1 MKNIILLGSTG
12 SVGKSVLDVV
22 RSYPDKFRIK
32 ALSANANISSLVK
45 QAEEFAPDI
54 IAVSDERA
62 YAELKKKIS
71 AKTRVIAG
79 AEAVEQLAASEEDDM
94 VFMAISGTA
103 ALRPLIAALS
113 AGKTVALASK
123 EPVVSAGK
131 LIKKIMEKNSSR
143 ILPVDS
149 EHSAIMQCLAGRKK
163 EDVRTLYITGS
174 GGPLGN
180 RMDCHADEISIE
192 RVLAHPKWNMGRKIT
207 VDSATLMN
215 KGLEVIEARWLFDIP
230 PDKIKVII
238 HPEAIIHS
246 MVEFVDGT
254 VNAGLFFPD
263 MRFPILRALS
273 FPDIL
278 KSDFPKLDFSDLGNI
293 SFSEPNTAAFPALEV
308 AFSALRSGGTVPAV
322 LNGANETAVKLFLSG
337 RIKFGDIIKTV
348 QKVMTGHKK
357 IEDPSLED
365 IINSE
370 KWASE
375 EVLKCF

>member
-1 MKNIILLGSTG
+1 MKSIILLGSTG

-32 ALSANANISSLVK
+32 ALSANANISSLIK

-62 YAELKKKIS
+62 YPELKKKIA
-71 AKTRVIAG
+71 AKTRVVAG
-79 AEAVEQLAASEEDDM
+79 AEAVEQLAASEEADM

-103 ALRPLIAALS
+103 ALKPLIAALS

-123 EPVVSAGK
+123 EPVVSAGM

-180 RMDCHADEISIE
+180 RMDRDADEISIE

-278 KSDFPKLDFSDLGNI
+278 KSDFPKLDFSGLGNL
-293 SFSEPNTAAFPALEV
+293 SFSEPDTAAFPALEA
-308 AFSALRSGGTVPAV
+308 AFSALRSGGTAPAV

-337 RIKFGDIIKTV
+337 RIKFGDIIRTV
-348 QKVMTGHKK
+348 QKVMAGHKK
-357 IEDPSLED
+357 IEDPLLED